1 MIERHSDTSR
11 TACLRNRMLYLS
23 IITRSMRVCLYV
35 FIWFMLIIASS
46 QAHRAIR
53 VDLPYSCS
61 IKNKYLVF
69 FSSTTGLSP
78 CSLWYPCATF
88 SSYGLSWFIASRYS
102 HGANHSCCSLI
113 RLSRVR
119 AIVKADKTVAI
130 RSTEYR

>member
-1 MIERHSDTSR
+1 MVKGKAWFRIKDPPAGEGQVGQSQTHLKDHLIVFFLLPFYPFTF
-11 TACLRNRMLYLS
+11 LS
-23 IITRSMRVCLYV
+23 L
-35 FIWFMLIIASS
+35 
-46 QAHRAIR
+46 R